1 MRDRD
6 YDIATSFLAE
16 FFGGATEHAVEL
28 RSLSNDRGGPPKPLF
43 TRDPGMIEAHCQ
55 RFDQPDRGMYFGVC
69 TRLLGASQGRRAD
82 LAECRAL
89 WADID
94 CDKDKIGRETALLTI
109 RTLPYPPSIVIDS
122 GGGLHLYWLLREAV
136 DVRAGEDEAE
146 ESIVSA
152 LKQIAGV
159 VGGDPAVCELA
170 RVMRVPGT
178 INGKPSVVE
187 ARGEPAVVAL
197 IAADW
202 QRQYDLDEL
211 VEWLDWQR
219 PVIAKPAAAGVVETN
234 PFLAASERLGIK
246 PPLDVRQALESMTF
260 GGAGDTSIHQTQ
272 LRVSASLAH
281 AGHDEDEIVAVLIE
295 ATRAA
300 AGEHGKAWNWRREE
314 AAIRRMIS
322 SARSKFGV
330 REAKVVRLAEERAER
345 ARANG
350 TTGGGGAS
358 QSGPATAAGP
368 QKKNRKNETA
378 DIGDAVIE
386 YWRAERGPLIA
397 VAGELA
403 SYAGGHWTIFGEPE
417 NHALRVAIQG
427 VMAAQGVEPKTSLL
441 NAVWRYILERPQLLR
456 ESVEWNA
463 SGLVVCRNGAIDP
476 DTGAVYPHSPDHY
489 ATWRIEAD
497 IETKAECPLWITF
510 LSGCLS
516 NLAEDERQK
525 AIATLQEWCGAALIR
540 RKSRETTKALIA
552 FGPSRSGKTQ
562 LAQVIRALVGG
573 HPSGMRARDLEDRF
587 GMQALIGASAW
598 IADDAVSSGDYLD
611 AERFKVIVTSE
622 PLSIPRKNLTNWEG
636 RLDIPVLLTS
646 NHLPRVRDQSDAV
659 YNRSLIL
666 PMTVV
671 RSEEDS
677 DDRPISDR
685 IVEAELGGILN
696 WAIAGW
702 KRLKARRHYDPP
714 RVMRKALDDY
724 KADNNP
730 VGTWAAEALEAVAWS
745 MVDRRDVL
753 ASFQGWY
760 VQEFGSEG
768 KIPAGRWFHPS
779 LRQALPTIGDHKSG
793 GDRFITGVRLT
804 DEGIAYLKH
813 AQNINYG
820 KSVGSGATDASVNRS
835 FTPAGPPPKGKE
847 PRF

>member
-1 MRDRD
+1 MRDRS
-6 YDIATSFLAE
+6 YDDATSFLAA
-16 FFGGATEHAVEL
+16 FFGEATEHAVEL
-28 RSLSNDRGGPPKPLF
+28 RSLGNDRSGPPKPLF
-43 TRDPGMIEAHCQ
+43 TRDPEMIEAHCR

-94 CDKDKIGRETALLTI
+94 CDKDKIDRDDALRAI
-109 RTLPYPPSIVIDS
+109 RSLPHPPSIIIDS
-122 GGGLHLYWLLREAV
+122 GGGLHLYWMLREAI

-146 ESIVSA
+146 EAVVSA
-152 LKQIAGV
+152 LRQIAGV

-178 INGKPSVVE
+178 LNGKPGVVA
-187 ARGEPAVVAL
+187 ARGEPATVAV
-197 IAADW
+197 IDAEW
-202 QRQYDLDEL
+202 QRQHDFDEL

-219 PVIAKPAAAGVVETN
+219 PVIEKPAAAGAPREGN

-246 PPLDVRQALESMTF
+246 PPLDVAQALEAMAY
-260 GGAGDTSIHQTQ
+260 GGHGDTSIHQTQ
-272 LRVSASLAH
+272 LRVSASMAH
-281 AGHDEDEIVAVLIE
+281 AGHGEDEIVATLLE

-300 AGEHGKAWNWRREE
+300 AGEHAKAWNWRREE
-314 AAIRRMIS
+314 AAIRRMVV
-322 SARSKFGV
+322 SARQKFGV
-330 REAKVVRLAEERAER
+330 REAKVVQLAEQRAER

-350 TTGGGGAS
+350 TTG
-358 QSGPATAAGP
+358 AAGTAKGDEVP
-368 QKKNRKNETA
+368 AEKKSRANTTA

-386 YWRAERGPLIA
+386 YWRAERGPLIS

-403 SYAGGHWTIFGEPE
+403 SYAGGYWTIFGEPE
-417 NHALRVAIQG
+417 THAMRVAIQG
-427 VMAAQGVEPKTSLL
+427 VMAAQAVEAKTSLL

-456 ESVEWNA
+456 EGIEWNA
-463 SGLVVCRNGAIDP
+463 SGLIVCRNGAIDP
-476 DTGAVYPHSPDHY
+476 DTGAVHSHSPDHH

-497 IETKAECPLWITF
+497 IAAETACPMWIGF
-510 LSGCLS
+510 LSGCLA
-516 NLAEDERQK
+516 NLSDDERDK
-525 AIATLQEWCGAALIR
+525 AIGTLQEWCGAALVR
-540 RKSRETTKALIA
+540 RKSREATKALIA

-622 PLSIPRKNLTNWEG
+622 PISIPRKNLTNWEG

-646 NHLPRVRDQSDAV
+646 NHLPKVKDQSDAV

-677 DDRPISDR
+677 DERPISDR
-685 IVEAELGGILN
+685 IVDAELGGILN

-714 RVMRKALDDY
+714 KIMRKALDDY
-724 KADNNP
+724 KADNKP
-730 VGTWAAEALEAVAWS
+730 VGTWASEALEVAPWS

-804 DEGIAYLKH
+804 DEGIAHLKH
-813 AQNINYG
+813 AQNVNYG

-835 FTPAGPPPKGKE
+835 FTPAGPPSKGKE